1 MAAEWPEGC
10 DFKVVFIHDK
20 PEDIVVDAHDLLQS
34 ALNDERFVVEGNEF
48 ALAFV
53 AQPRV
58 FNPTDENGT
67 EVEELEPR
75 IEFYIGIIDK
85 SKTIGCIFVLE
96 HLMKCLRN
104 CGEELQ
110 HLHYRIEL
118 RSPSDIDMVPFK
130 RHLSASDTA
139 QVGRVLFGNVLWHNQ
154 LYVHRRVK
162 PNIQHMENI
171 LGKDVR
177 QLHISSRVEQGGED
191 NRNIGR
197 ATGQSF
203 DGRWPPT
210 RSKAIPIP
218 GKSAS
223 AGTKFSP
230 ENGGTV
236 NDGHLC
242 RKGSDQTLS
251 NTPGTSGFFIKSPS
265 PNSSDCT
272 GSTLQPNLLPFLTE
286 GDDSGVVLNGH
297 DHDEDGIVP
306 GWTTPPPP
314 EEGDEGQT
322 DDNPNIARKRMQKP
336 KQLQLADGRIIE
348 LGMKAEF
355 EHDRQ
360 MLSVTFFLPFQQHKY
375 SWALIDKYKLEFRY
389 SSISQVLLSLKRKG
403 QSRFVPRL
411 VLRIKYPPTIWC
423 ADDVFGLKERI
434 AKTDKQFS
442 RGNRVLGWPDPEEGM
457 GSKEAVEDDVKD
469 SSVFVLDLSSMEAN
483 ELSALLSRFMVEL
496 KMKVELRNLHE
507 SQKERPKVALVGAI
521 FDNPALLYWMQSL
534 AARGY
539 VAMDHWTVEAECDD
553 FFNNLI
559 LGNFRENPEQ
569 TLEALEMLA
578 DKLFDR
584 SEIKHHYGLG
594 GMLEDIMMGVANNG
608 DYVTPLRDGFERVR
622 KVVITPSRIIP
633 CGYEIMMGNR
643 ALRFDRDKYPPDK
656 FLRIIFRDENG
667 ERVRK
672 NDMNNGRL
680 LDQFVLDRLVRGIEF
695 GGQVYSFVGTS
706 NSQMRDGGCYFLQAD
721 LEGVN
726 DFRNRLGQFSLV
738 PTIPKMMSRLG
749 LCFTQGRATDVDM
762 RLRMLACDF
771 TGGLNLHKEP
781 YTFSDG
787 CGCLSVAAARQITA
801 EIGLDVQNPPSCYQF
816 RYAGYKGVLAVN
828 PTLDRNKEF
837 FDAQGGED
845 QQLSRKDFMAVD
857 FLFRPSQKKFE
868 VWQEYEEE
876 CRLDVVKISAPTSVV
891 MNKPF
896 INILD
901 QVSQMQSDSCHKRIC
916 TRVHAL
922 LDKHIFSVCAS
933 LTDEAFAR
941 RRLQDLPRLIE
952 YNALNSVQFTREPF
966 FRLVLRSAAK
976 VAIHRVSQ
984 KLAIAIPPELGRM
997 MFGVIDETGILQNG
1011 QVFAQY
1017 TVDIDGAVTEHGW
1030 RNRKSKKRPSKKR
1043 ILTGPVLVTKNPSI
1057 VGGDVRMLEAVDVA
1071 ALHHLVDVLVFP
1083 RHGPRPHSDEM
1094 AGSDLDG
1101 DEYTLIWD
1109 EELALEGNQPATDYS
1124 APKANS
1130 TPTADLSPDEYQYQM
1145 ASFFVKYL
1153 KNDSVGQISNSHLA
1167 NSDLYGIDCDV
1178 CTTIAKKHSQAVDFP
1193 KTGVPPAQLTN
1204 QWNEPVDLPPE
1215 KYERTPDFMGK
1226 MANEPCYVST
1236 RLNAQLYRRIKA
1248 LSDFLLNTIS
1258 DESVRLPDM
1267 DKLLFS
1273 LEEHQEYIE
1282 LAAEHYQK
1290 YAYSISNLMD
1300 SYGIQCEGELF
1311 SSSYSSLCNRVSDRE
1326 NDDMSF
1332 FTTSRVIE
1340 QRLWDIR
1347 QAARK
1352 TFFGSFGGDMETLT
1366 DDEGICNNPSDQLK
1380 FLALAYYTIGYN
1392 STSRKFL
1399 SFPWIASWDVLD
1411 AVRRSRIL
1419 ASLGQPGD
1427 SSGGCSRL
1435 FSGMFDSFGEH
1446 LTEHI
1451 ELFNSSRR
1459 TELGEFSSR
1468 CFGDAPSSS
1477 AEEGQAESEAV
1488 KQLLYRYVL
1497 RHEGLAPLMF
1507 FTVEWAAHMGLF
1519 EQSPLKEEHICLLL
1533 LSAGLMNQP
1542 QNVLSSEERRP
1553 WLTETPVDWT
1563 ESETAPRRA
1572 VTRPGRR
1579 FNSFVESLASRHFEQ
1594 MRCLDFTH
1602 LGLESGLMFGGE
1614 WRELHRIALKTYYSL
1629 VFMDCNRHVLPSID
1643 EQNSDCELRQDD
1655 DHDQATQPVI
1665 KQGDVFVI
1673 ELPCRVESEYML
1685 LSTKMRAQ
1693 LCAQSGC
1700 HEIIIRRDPKSLP
1713 LARPILAKAL
1723 HPSAVGRVQKPI
1735 RVIVSSWGS
1744 REALDQLHH
1753 FFAVRPQLDLKTNRR
1768 SRIQILPEETFEK
1781 LDKLTNEGTR
1791 EREERLGEEMLNDYF
1806 RDEGAE
1812 EEAIDAAA
1820 LLDCIEELQFVE
1832 DEGE

>member
-1 MAAEWPEGC
+1 MVPLMHFYRKEQSTNC
-10 DFKVVFIHDK
+10 DSIIIPPSSLRVLRSRQKDLTSDWNCELDHLLHCKYDSR
-20 PEDIVVDAHDLLQS
+20 PEDIVEDAHGLLQN
-34 ALNDERFVVEGNEF
+34 ALNDEHFVVEGNEL
-48 ALAFV
+48 ALASV

-58 FNPTDENGT
+58 FNPTDENGI

-85 SKTIGCIFVLE
+85 FKTIGCIFVLE

-104 CGEELQ
+104 HGKELQ
-110 HLHYRIEL
+110 HLRYRVEL
-118 RSPSDIDMVPFK
+118 RSPSGIDMVPFK

-139 QVGRVLFGNVLWHNQ
+139 QVGRIMFGNVLWHNQ

-162 PNIQHMENI
+162 PNIRHMEEI

-177 QLHISSRVEQGGED
+177 QLHISSRGDQQRSGV

-203 DGRWPPT
+203 DGCGSPT
-210 RSKAIPIP
+210 RSNGIPIP
-218 GKSAS
+218 GKSVTTGA
-223 AGTKFSP
+223 KFSP
-230 ENGGTV
+230 DNGGKV
-236 NDGHLC
+236 NGRHLC
-242 RKGSDQTLS
+242 RKESAQSLS
-251 NTPGTSGFFIKSPS
+251 STPGTSSFDIKSPS
-265 PNSSDCT
+265 PNSVDSSA
-272 GSTLQPNLLPFLTE
+272 STLQPGVRPLLAQR
-286 GDDSGVVLNGH
+286 DSGVALNGH

-306 GWTTPPPP
+306 GWSTPPPLE
-314 EEGDEGQT
+314 EEGEGQT
-322 DDNPNIARKRMQKP
+322 DDSPNMMKTKTRNAKKRMHKP
-336 KQLQLADGRIIE
+336 KQLQLADGRVIE

-360 MLSVTFFLPFQQHKY
+360 MLSVTFFLPFQQNKN

-403 QSRFVPRL
+403 RSRFVPRL
-411 VLRIKYPPTIWC
+411 MLRLQYPPTIWW
-423 ADDVFGLKERI
+423 ADDVFGLRERI
-434 AKTDKQFS
+434 TKTDKRFL
-442 RGNRVLGWPDPEEGM
+442 RGMRVLGWPDPVEGV
-457 GSKEAVEDDVKD
+457 GSKAAVEEDIKD
-469 SSVFVLDLSSMEAN
+469 SPVVVLDLSSMEAK

-507 SQKERPKVALVGAI
+507 SLKERPKIVLADALY
-521 FDNPALLYWMQSL
+521 DHPALMYWIQSL
-534 AARGY
+534 STRGY
-539 VAMDHWTVEAECDD
+539 VVMDHWTVEAECND

-559 LGNFRENPEQ
+559 LINFEENPEQ

-578 DKLFDR
+578 DKLLDR

-594 GMLEDIMMGVANNG
+594 GMLRDIMAGVAKNG
-608 DYVTPLRDGFERVR
+608 DYVTPLRDGYEHVK

-633 CGYEIMMGNR
+633 CGYEILMGNR
-643 ALRFDRDKYPPDK
+643 ALRFDRDNYPPDK
-656 FLRIIFRDENG
+656 FLRVIFRDENW

-672 NDMNNGRL
+672 HDTNNGRL
-680 LDQFVLDRLVRGIEF
+680 LDQFVLERLVSGIEF

-706 NSQMRDGGCYFLQAD
+706 NSQMRDGGCYFLQTD

-762 RLRMLACDF
+762 RLRMLAWDF
-771 TGGLNLHKEP
+771 TGGLNTHEEP

-787 CGCLSVAAARQITA
+787 CGCLSVAAACQITA

-828 PTLDRNKEF
+828 PMLDRNKEF

-845 QQLSRKDFMAVD
+845 QQLSREDFMAVD

-868 VWQEYEEE
+868 VWQDYEED

-901 QVSQMQSDSCHKRIC
+901 QVSQMQSDRCHKRIC

-922 LDKHIFSVCAS
+922 LDKHIFSVCAT

-976 VAIHRVSQ
+976 VAIHRVCQ
-984 KLAIAIPPELGRM
+984 KLAIVIPPELGRM
-997 MFGVIDETGILQNG
+997 MFGVIDETGILQHG

-1083 RHGPRPHSDEM
+1083 RHGPRPHPDEM

-1109 EELALEGNQPATDYS
+1109 EELALEGNQPAADYS
-1124 APKANS
+1124 APKGKS
-1130 TPTADLSPDEYQYQM
+1130 TPTADLSPEEYQQQM

-1153 KNDSVGQISNSHLA
+1153 SNDSVGQISNSHLA

-1193 KTGVPPAQLTN
+1193 KTGIPPAQLTN

-1226 MANEPCYVST
+1226 MSNEPYYVSN

-1248 LSDFLLNTIS
+1248 LSDFLFNTIS

-1267 DKLLFS
+1267 DELLLS
-1273 LEEHQEYIE
+1273 SEEHQEYIE
-1282 LAAEHYQK
+1282 LASEHYQK
-1290 YAYSISNLMD
+1290 YAYSIRSLMD

-1352 TFFGSFGGDMETLT
+1352 TFFASFGGDMETQT

-1380 FLALAYYTIGYN
+1380 FLARAYYTIGYN

-1399 SFPWIASWDVLD
+1399 SFPWIASWEVLD

-1419 ASLGQPGD
+1419 SSLGQPGD
-1427 SSGGCSRL
+1427 SSGSGSRL

-1451 ELFNSSRR
+1451 EHYNSSRP
-1459 TELGEFSSR
+1459 TQFGEFSSR
-1468 CFGDAPSSS
+1468 CFGDASS
-1477 AEEGQAESEAV
+1477 EEDQAESAAI

-1497 RHEGLAPLMF
+1497 RHEGLASLMF
-1507 FTVEWAAHMGLF
+1507 FSVEWAAHMGLF

-1533 LSAGLMNQP
+1533 LGAGLMNQP

-1563 ESETAPRRA
+1563 ESETAPRQA

-1579 FNSFVESLASRHFEQ
+1579 FSSFVESLASRHFEQ
-1594 MRCLDFTH
+1594 MLCLDFTH
-1602 LGLESGLMFGGE
+1602 LGLESALMFGGE

-1629 VFMDCNRHVLPSID
+1629 VFMDCSQHVLPPID
-1643 EQNSDCELRQDD
+1643 EQNSDCELRPDD
-1655 DHDQATQPVI
+1655 DHDQATQPII

-1673 ELPCRVESEYML
+1673 ELPCRMESEYML
-1685 LSTKMRAQ
+1685 LSTKMRVQ
-1693 LCAQSGC
+1693 LCAQ
-1700 HEIIIRRDPKSLP
+1700 R
-1713 LARPILAKAL
+1713 
-1723 HPSAVGRVQKPI
+1723 
-1735 RVIVSSWGS
+1735 
-1744 REALDQLHH
+1744 
-1753 FFAVRPQLDLKTNRR
+1753 
-1768 SRIQILPEETFEK
+1768 
-1781 LDKLTNEGTR
+1781 
-1791 EREERLGEEMLNDYF
+1791 
-1806 RDEGAE
+1806 
-1812 EEAIDAAA
+1812 
-1820 LLDCIEELQFVE
+1820 
-1832 DEGE
+1832 